1 MTTLGASV
9 SLEPRRQ
16 RRPDIDR
23 RLHPMIRVTIAAII
37 GGAVSFVAYSIYVDV
52 NASGA
57 REAASLPYLELFIAL
72 LIALGFAFVNGFHD
86 TANAVAT
93 VIHTRS
99 LTAPVAVVWSGVF
112 NLIGVLLSL
121 RV

>member
-1 MTTLGASV
+1 MTTLAAPV
-9 SLEPRRQ
+9 SLEPRKQ
-16 RRPDIDR
+16 RRPNLDH

-86 TANAVAT
+86 TNAVAT
-93 VIHTRS
+93 VIYTRS

>member
-1 MTTLGASV
+1 MTTLAAPV
-9 SLEPRRQ
+9 SLEPRKQ
-16 RRPDIDR
+16 RRPNLDH

-57 REAASLPYLELFIAL
+57 REAAFYLELFIAL